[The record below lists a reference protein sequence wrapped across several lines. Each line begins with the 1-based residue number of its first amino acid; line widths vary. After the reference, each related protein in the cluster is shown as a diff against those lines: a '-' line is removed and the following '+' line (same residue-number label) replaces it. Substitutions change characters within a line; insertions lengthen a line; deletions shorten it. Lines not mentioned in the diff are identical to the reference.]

1 MNCEIC
7 FTQWDSPCGKL
18 MLASSGNK
26 LVMNDWLEGWHHE
39 VIMKRFNRLLNAPS
53 WKEKTTPVISQAIN
67 QLEAYFHGQP
77 NSFNLDI
84 DLIGTEFQLNV
95 WHALQT
101 IPYGKL
107 VSYKDIAQSIG
118 HIDSICFADSG
129 SQLTGIGTPIP
140 DMLPYQ
146 SSRIVQAVNIAHI
159 NLSVARLHYHIVA
172 AYFPQLQTLLYLIHR
187 IFRISFL
194 RKSIRQSTILS

>member
-7 FTQWDSPCGKL
+7 FTQWDSPCGRL
-18 MLASSGNK
+18 MLASIGNK

-39 VIMKRFNRLLNAPS
+39 AIMKRFNRLLNAPS
-53 WKEKTTPVISQAIN
+53 WTQKTTPVISQAIN

-95 WHALQT
+95 WRALQT

-118 HIDSICFADSG
+118 NPRAIRAVGGAVGQNPISIIVPCHRVVGADRA
-129 SQLTGIGTPIP
+129 LTGYGGGYEAKQF
-140 DMLPYQ
+140 LL
-146 SSRIVQAVNIAHI
+146 
-159 NLSVARLHYHIVA
+159 NLENDS
-172 AYFPQLQTLLYLIHR
+172 LI
-187 IFRISFL
+187 F
-194 RKSIRQSTILS
+194 